1 MAIKAAAGGGG
12 GGSMGR
18 SLAVMAKDIM
28 EGYVYLNPLV
38 LKKFDAA
45 SFKELYMQLRRL
57 QITIRSEGVDLTSQE
72 ATRNRNQKLQRM
84 HQAMSVLEN
93 QAKAQ
98 KIVLI

>member
-1 MAIKAAAGGGG
+1 
-12 GGSMGR
+12 
-18 SLAVMAKDIM
+18 MAKDIM

-45 SFKELYMQLRRL
+45 TLKELHMQLRRL
-57 QITIRSEGVDLTSQE
+57 QTTIRSKGVDLADQG
-72 ATRNRNQKLQRM
+72 ALRHRNQKLQRM

-98 KIVLI
+98 KISLS

>member
-1 MAIKAAAGGGG
+1 MAIKAARGGD

-38 LKKFDAA
+38 LKKLDAA

-57 QITIRSEGVDLTSQE
+57 QITIRAAGVDLADLE
-72 ATRNRNQKLQRM
+72 ALRHRNQKLQRM

-98 KIVLI
+98 KISLS

>member
-12 GGSMGR
+12 GGSRGR
-18 SLAVMAKDIM
+18 SLAVMAKDII
-28 EGYVYLNPLV
+28 EGYVYLNVLV

-45 SFKELYMQLRRL
+45 SFKELHMQLRRL
-57 QITIRSEGVDLTSQE
+57 QITIRAEGVDLTNQE

-98 KIVLI
+98 KISLV